1 MAHAPVDVLVAEFK
15 DGEFHGQ
22 MARALTDLVE
32 RGVIHI
38 IDLVFV
44 RKDEDGNVAMIEL
57 DDLGDFSAAYAPL
70 DGEYG
75 GLLSDSDLA
84 AATADLEP
92 GTAAGLLV
100 WENVWA
106 ADFVAALRSAGGQ
119 VVAYDRIPAD
129 VVDEAFAG
137 ID

>member
-1 MAHAPVDVLVAEFK
+1 MPHAPVDVLVAEFK
-15 DGEFHGQ
+15 GGEFHGQ
-22 MARALTDLVE
+22 VARALTDLVE
-32 RGVIHI
+32 RGLIHI

-44 RKDEDGNVAMIEL
+44 RKDDEGNVTMLEL
-57 DDLGDFSAAYAPL
+57 DDLGDAAVAYAPV

-75 GLLSDSDLA
+75 GLLSDSDIA

-100 WENVWA
+100 WENLWA
-106 ADFVAALRSAGGQ
+106 AEFVAALREAGGQ
-119 VVAYDRIPAD
+119 VVAYERIPAD
-129 VVDEAFAG
+129 VVDEAFTD

>member
-1 MAHAPVDVLVAEFK
+1 MPHAPVDVLVAEFK
-15 DGEFHGQ
+15 GGEFHGQ
-22 MARALTDLVE
+22 MASALTDLVE
-32 RGVIHI
+32 RNLIHI

-44 RKDEDGNVAMIEL
+44 RKDEEGTVTLVEL
-57 DDLGDFSAAYAPL
+57 DDLGDLGSVYGSL
-70 DGEYG
+70 EGEYG
-75 GLLSDSDLA
+75 GLLSDSDIA

-119 VVAYDRIPAD
+119 VVAYERIASD
-129 VVDEAFAG
+129 AVEDAFAG

>member
-1 MAHAPVDVLVAEFK
+1 MPHAPVDVLVAEFK
-15 DGEFHGQ
+15 GGEFHGQ
-22 MARALTDLVE
+22 MASALTDLVE
-32 RGVIHI
+32 RNLIHI

-44 RKDEDGNVAMIEL
+44 RKDEEGTVTLVEL
-57 DDLGDFSAAYAPL
+57 DDLGDLGSVYGSL
-70 DGEYG
+70 EGEYG
-75 GLLSDSDLA
+75 GLLSDSDIA

-106 ADFVAALRSAGGQ
+106 ADFVAALRSAGGR
-119 VVAYDRIPAD
+119 VVAYERIASD
-129 VVDEAFAG
+129 AVEDAFAG

>member
-1 MAHAPVDVLVAEFK
+1 MTSPPLYD
-15 DGEFHGQ
+15 
-22 MARALTDLVE
+22 
-32 RGVIHI
+32 
-38 IDLVFV
+38 
-44 RKDEDGNVAMIEL
+44 
-57 DDLGDFSAAYAPL
+57 PL

-75 GLLSDSDLA
+75 GLLSDSDIA

-119 VVAYDRIPAD
+119 VVAYERIRRTPSRRRSPASTD
-129 VVDEAFAG
+129 AG
-137 ID
+137 RTHRAVLPTRTR